1 MKQKSNKTTMMINGN
16 TRGLIRLPL
25 VGMLVL
31 LGGLFLCAIV
41 ALFYIAAQQNT
52 HEDKHLQ
59 LLMGKAIENRQ
70 DIMHAH
76 TMDNA
81 DWGEA
86 WKNLHLT
93 INTEWAWDNQNLGES
108 LYQRFHYE
116 GIFVVSP
123 QGKTGYSVLEGQL
136 KLQSVATWL
145 GIDPLPQLQQRLN
158 VSGGNAIS
166 MLVVSQG
173 RVTIVSAAWITPD
186 GAASADTENGPHSIL
201 IFADRLTPEKLSHM
215 ALEYG
220 IQGAQIFSTQTALH
234 PENRNMLALPA
245 LGGTIT
251 FTWQSDDP
259 GNALVTGILPALVL
273 LMFTT
278 LLTALMLMKN
288 ALRKARLSDESHFQL
303 EQSKKALYNS
313 ECRFRDVAETTTD
326 WIWEADENLRFTW
339 ISERFP
345 VITGYH
351 ISDWIGRPATE
362 FLLNDSN
369 ALAQLTYLCHS
380 GGRITLPHCHYLSA
394 QQHQRYCNMIVKRV
408 YLSGGK
414 TGFRGTAT
422 DVTQEVKAQE
432 RVRYLSHFD
441 ELTGLPNRV
450 QMKEF
455 LEGKLNSAPSTE
467 QQLAIVMV
475 DLDKFKPVN
484 DVYGHAAGDSVL
496 HEVSARLRACL
507 KTSGMVTRHGGD
519 EFIIIL
525 PEVQDQRDIATLCQ
539 QIIDEINRPFLIA
552 NGEIF
557 IGVSLGIALAPQDA
571 STASDL
577 LRYADIALY
586 KAKNEG
592 RNQWAFFQR
601 DMGEKI
607 VQRREMEQELREGIR
622 AGQLRL
628 VYQPRYDTHCSCITA
643 VEALVRWQHP
653 HHGLLMPDQF
663 IPLAEETGLINALSD
678 WVLLTAC
685 NDALNAMPGLT
696 VSVNISASEFQD
708 SSLYDRI
715 KGVLEKTGL
724 ESSLLEIEVT
734 ENVTLHDPVKTQKTM
749 LQIKELG
756 VKFLIDDFGT
766 GFASLSYLR
775 NFPFDGIKLD
785 KSFIF
790 PMDDSVRARQVVENM
805 IGLGKAYSLYVTAE
819 GVETQ
824 SQMEQLTLLQC
835 DSLQG
840 YYIGKPMALEHLIAL
855 PTCRTR
861 T

>member
-1 MKQKSNKTTMMINGN
+1 MKKKSIQTNALFN
-16 TRGLIRLPL
+16 REASGLVKQP
-25 VGMLVL
+25 MLVMLLL
-31 LGGLFLCAIV
+31 LGTLFLFAIV
-41 ALFYIAAQQNT
+41 ALFYIADKQNT

-70 DIMHAH
+70 EIMHAH

-86 WKNLHLT
+86 WRNLHLT
-93 INTEWAWDNQNLGES
+93 VNTKWAWDDQNLGES
-108 LYQRFHYE
+108 LYHRFHYE
-116 GIFVVSP
+116 GLFVVSP
-123 QGKTGYSVLEGQL
+123 QGKTRYSVLGGQL
-136 KLQSVATWL
+136 NLQMIATWL
-145 GIDPLPQLQQRLN
+145 GKDPLPQLNQRLN
-158 VSGGNAIS
+158 ASGGNAIS

-173 RVTIVSAAWITPD
+173 QVTIISAAWITPD
-186 GAASADTENGPHSIL
+186 GAASEDTDNGPHSIL
-201 IFADRLTPEKLSHM
+201 IFADRLTPEKLTAM

-220 IQGAQIFSTQTALH
+220 IQGAQILSRQNALQYEG
-234 PENRNMLALPA
+234 PNMLALPA
-245 LGGTIT
+245 LGGTAM
-251 FTWQSDDP
+251 FAWQSDNP

-273 LMFTT
+273 LMCIT
-278 LLTALMLMKN
+278 LLTALMLIKN
-288 ALRKARLSDESHFQL
+288 ALRKARLSDESHFLL

-351 ISDWIGRPATE
+351 ISDWIGRKATE

-369 ALAQLTYLCHS
+369 AVSRLTYLCQS
-380 GGRITLPHCHYLSA
+380 GGRITLPSSCYRSA

-408 YLSGGK
+408 FLPGGQ

-422 DVTQEVKAQE
+422 DVTQEVAAQE

-455 LEGKLNSAPSTE
+455 LEGKLNSAPSSKK
-467 QQLAIVMV
+467 QLAIMMV

-484 DVYGHAAGDSVL
+484 DVYGHAAGDRVL

-507 KTSGMVTRHGGD
+507 QTSGMVTRHGGD

-525 PEVQDQRDIATLCQ
+525 PEVQDPDDIVTLCQ
-539 QIIDEINRPFLIA
+539 QIIAEINRPFLIA
-552 NGEIF
+552 NCEIF
-557 IGVSLGIALAPQDA
+557 IGVSLGIALSPQDA
-571 STASDL
+571 RTASDL

-628 VYQPRYDTHCSCITA
+628 VYQPRFDTRTSSITA

-653 HHGLLMPDQF
+653 THGLLMPDQF
-663 IPLAEETGLINALSD
+663 ISLAEETGLINALSD
-678 WVLLTAC
+678 WVLHTAC
-685 NDALNAMPGLT
+685 HETRHHLPGLS
-696 VSVNISASEFQD
+696 VSVNLSAGEFQEQ
-708 SSLYDRI
+708 SLYNRI
-715 KGVLEKTGL
+715 QDVLNVSGL
-724 ESSLLEIEVT
+724 ESSRLEIEVT
-734 ENVTLHDPVKTQKTM
+734 ENVTLRDPVKTQRVM
-749 LQIKELG
+749 LKIKELG

-775 NFPFDGIKLD
+775 TFPFDGIKLD

-790 PMDDSVRARQVVENM
+790 PMDDSISARQIVENM
-805 IGLGKAYSLYVTAE
+805 IGLGKAYSLDVTAE

-824 SQMEQLTLLQC
+824 LQQDQLTQLQC

-840 YYIGKPMALEHLIAL
+840 YYIGKPMAIEKVKELTLQ
-855 PTCRTR
+855 PT
-861 T
+861 

>member
-1 MKQKSNKTTMMINGN
+1 MKQKSNKNNMIIN
-16 TRGLIRLPL
+16 REASGLVKQPMI
-25 VGMLVL
+25 VMLL
-31 LGGLFLCAIV
+31 LLAVLFLLAIV
-41 ALFYIAAQQNT
+41 ALFYIADRQNA
-52 HEDKHLQ
+52 HEDQHSY

-70 DIMHAH
+70 EIMLSHI
-76 TMDNA
+76 MDNA

-86 WKNLHLT
+86 YENLHLT

-108 LYQRFHYE
+108 LYQTFHYE

-123 QGKTGYSVLEGQL
+123 DGQTRYSVIDGKLELQL
-136 KLQSVATWL
+136 IATWL
-145 GIDPLPQLQQRLN
+145 GKDPLPDLKQKLAT
-158 VSGGNAIS
+158 SGGKAVSTLVIS
-166 MLVVSQG
+166 EGQ
-173 RVTIVSAAWITPD
+173 VTLLSAAWITP
-186 GAASADTENGPHSIL
+186 GGDTSVITDNGPRSLL
-201 IFADRLTPEKLSHM
+201 IFADRLTPEKVHKM

-220 IQGAQIFSTQTALH
+220 IQGVHIVNSLTPAQDKG
-234 PENRNMLALPA
+234 RNTLTLPA
-245 LGGTIT
+245 SGGPVT
-251 FTWQSDDP
+251 FAWKSDNP
-259 GNALVTGILPALVL
+259 GQALVICILPALIL
-273 LMFTT
+273 LMFVT
-278 LLTALMLMKN
+278 LLTALIMLKN
-288 ALRKARLSDESHFQL
+288 ALRKARMSDESHFL
-303 EQSKKALYNS
+303 LKQSQQALYNS

-345 VITGYH
+345 AITGYH
-351 ISDWIGRPATE
+351 ISDWIGRPASE

-369 ALAQLTYLCHS
+369 AEAQLAYLCQS

-408 YLSGGK
+408 YLAGGK

-441 ELTGLPNRV
+441 DLTGLPNRV

-455 LEGKLNSAPSTE
+455 LDGKLNSEPTRE
-467 QQLAIVMV
+467 CQLAIIMV

-496 HEVSARLRACL
+496 HDVSSRLQACL
-507 KTSGMVTRHGGD
+507 NTSGMVTRHGGD

-525 PEVQDQRDIATLCQ
+525 PEVKSQTDIESLCRR
-539 QIIDEINRPFLIA
+539 IIHEINLPFIIE
-552 NGEIF
+552 GSEIF
-557 IGVSLGIALAPQDA
+557 VGASLGIALAPQDA
-571 STASDL
+571 RTASDL

-601 DMGEKI
+601 DMDEKI

-622 AGQLRL
+622 SGQLRL
-628 VYQPRYDTHCSCITA
+628 AYQPRYDTHCSCITA

-685 NDALNAMPGLT
+685 NDALNAMPGLM

-708 SSLYDRI
+708 SSLYNRI
-715 KGVLEKTGL
+715 KDVLEKTGL
-724 ESSLLEIEVT
+724 ESARLEIEVT
-734 ENVTLHDPVKTQKTM
+734 ENVTLQDPARTQKTM
-749 LQIKELG
+749 LKIKELG

-790 PMDDSVRARQVVENM
+790 PMDDSGRARQVVENM

-824 SQMEQLTLLQC
+824 SQMEQLTLLEC

-840 YYIGKPMALEHLIAL
+840 YYIGKPMSLEHLKAL
-855 PTCRTR
+855 STCRTC

>member
-1 MKQKSNKTTMMINGN
+1 MKQKSNKTKMMINGD
-16 TRGLIRLPL
+16 TRGLVRQPL

-31 LGGLFLCAIV
+31 LGVLFLCAIV
-41 ALFYIAAQQNT
+41 ALFYIADEQNT

-70 DIMHAH
+70 EIMHAH

-86 WKNLHLT
+86 WRNLHLT
-93 INTEWAWDNQNLGES
+93 VNTKWAWDDQNLGES
-108 LYQRFHYE
+108 LYERFHYE
-116 GIFVVSP
+116 GLFVVSP
-123 QGKTGYSVLEGQL
+123 QGETRYSVLGGQL
-136 KLQSVATWL
+136 KLQRIATWL
-145 GIDPLPQLQQRLN
+145 GADPLPALNQRLTA
-158 VSGGNAIS
+158 SGGNAIS

-173 RVTIVSAAWITPD
+173 EVTILSAAWITPD
-186 GAASADTENGPHSIL
+186 GATTEDTDNGPHSIL
-201 IFADRLTPEKLSHM
+201 IFADRLTPEKLNAM

-220 IQGAQIFSTQTALH
+220 IRGAQILSTQSPLQY
-234 PENRNMLALPA
+234 EGRNMLAQPA
-245 LGGTIT
+245 LGGTVT
-251 FTWQSDDP
+251 FSWLSDNP

-288 ALRKARLSDESHFQL
+288 AMRKARLSDESHFQL
-303 EQSKKALYNS
+303 ERSKKALYNS

-351 ISDWIGRPATE
+351 ISDWIGRKATE

-369 ALAQLTYLCHS
+369 AASRLAYLCQS
-380 GGRITLPHCHYLSA
+380 GGRITLPNSRYFSA

-408 YLSGGK
+408 FLPGGK

-422 DVTQEVKAQE
+422 DVTQEVAAQE

-455 LEGKLNSAPSTE
+455 LEGKLNSTPSAD
-467 QQLAIVMV
+467 QQLAIMMV

-484 DVYGHAAGDSVL
+484 DVYGHAAGDQVL

-507 KTSGMVTRHGGD
+507 QTSGMVTRHGGD

-525 PEVQDQRDIATLCQ
+525 PEVEDQDDIATLCQ
-539 QIIDEINRPFLIA
+539 QIIDEINRPFLLA
-552 NGEIF
+552 NCEVF

-571 STASDL
+571 RTASDL

-622 AGQLRL
+622 TGQLRL
-628 VYQPRYDTHCSCITA
+628 VYQPRFDTHCSCVTA

-685 NDALNAMPGLT
+685 SDALNAMPGLT

-708 SSLYDRI
+708 NSLYHRI
-715 KGVLEKTGL
+715 KEVLETTGL
-724 ESSLLEIEVT
+724 ESSRLEIEVT
-734 ENVTLHDPVKTQKTM
+734 ENVTLHDPAKTQKTM

-824 SQMEQLTLLQC
+824 SQMEQLTRLQC

>member
-1 MKQKSNKTTMMINGN
+1 MMNGD
-16 TRGLIRLPL
+16 TRGLVRQPL

-31 LGGLFLCAIV
+31 LGVLFLCAIA
-41 ALFYIAAQQNT
+41 ALFYIADKQNI
-52 HEDKHLQ
+52 HEDSHLK
-59 LLMGKAIENRQ
+59 LLMRKAVENRQ
-70 DIMHAH
+70 EIMHAH

-86 WKNLHLT
+86 WRNMHLT
-93 INTEWAWDNQNLGES
+93 VNIKWAWDDQNLGES

-116 GIFVVSP
+116 GIFVISP
-123 QGKTGYSVLEGQL
+123 QGQTRYSVLGGQL
-136 KLQSVATWL
+136 KLQNVATWL
-145 GIDPLPQLQQRLN
+145 GNDPLPLLNQRLN
-158 VSGGNAIS
+158 ASGGNAIS

-173 RVTIVSAAWITPD
+173 QVTLLSAAWITPD
-186 GAASADTENGPHSIL
+186 GAATEDNDSGPHSIL
-201 IFADRLTPEKLSHM
+201 IFADRLTPKKLSIM

-220 IQGAQIFSTQTALH
+220 IQGAQIISTQTARQYGV
-234 PENRNMLALPA
+234 RNILVLPA
-245 LGGTIT
+245 LGGTVT
-251 FTWQSDDP
+251 FAWQSDAP

-278 LLTALMLMKN
+278 LLTAMMLMKN
-288 ALRKARLSDESHFQL
+288 ALRKARLTDESHFQL

-351 ISDWIGRPATE
+351 ISDWIGRSPTE
-362 FLLNDSN
+362 FLLDDSN
-369 ALAQLTYLCHS
+369 AASRLADLCQS
-380 GGRITLPHCHYLSA
+380 GGRITLPQSCYRSA
-394 QQHQRYCNMIVKRV
+394 QHHQRYCNMIVKRV
-408 YLSGGK
+408 SLPGGK

-422 DVTQEVKAQE
+422 DVTQEVAAQE

-441 ELTGLPNRV
+441 DLTGLPNRV

-455 LEGKLNSAPSTE
+455 LDGQLNSPPSAE
-467 QQLAIVMV
+467 QQLAIMMV

-484 DVYGHAAGDSVL
+484 DVYGHAAGDIVL
-496 HEVSARLRACL
+496 HEVSARLRGCL
-507 KTSGMVTRHGGD
+507 QTAGMVTRHGGD

-525 PEVQDQRDIATLCQ
+525 PEVQDKEDITTLCQ

-552 NGEIF
+552 SSEIF

-571 STASDL
+571 HTASDL

-607 VQRREMEQELREGIR
+607 VQRREMEQELRAGIR

-628 VYQPRYDTHCSCITA
+628 VYQPRFDTHCSCITA

-685 NDALNAMPGLT
+685 SDALNSMPGLT

-708 SSLYDRI
+708 SSLYNRI
-715 KGVLEKTGL
+715 KEVLEKTGL
-724 ESSLLEIEVT
+724 DSSRLEIEVT

-790 PMDDSVRARQVVENM
+790 HMDDSVRARQIVENM

-819 GVETQ
+819 GVETE
-824 SQMEQLTLLQC
+824 SQMEQLKRLQC

-840 YYIGKPMALEHLIAL
+840 YYLGRPMALEHLKTI

-861 T
+861 A